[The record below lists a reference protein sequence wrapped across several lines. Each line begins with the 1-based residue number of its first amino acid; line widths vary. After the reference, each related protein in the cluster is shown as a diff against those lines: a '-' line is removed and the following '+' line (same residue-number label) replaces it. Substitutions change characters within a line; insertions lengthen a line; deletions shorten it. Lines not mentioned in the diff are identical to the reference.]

1 MRGKS
6 KILIFQIFTLLA
18 LLSTS
23 CVSNRSSIL
32 RGERGSWVVEI
43 PKSKEEHTKNTSCSS
58 VGLKPLKSH
67 TLAEKETV
75 LIQVSPIDSEE
86 EEQAASNQ
94 TSQGENLLLKKFTL
108 KRPISPIV
116 FPKIGDKYK
125 AISRNTLIDN
135 DSIESTKKSLFKQLF
150 AFKRIP
156 SKSGDGRYKWF
167 SWGMLLMSAV
177 SILAAGLSGGTGFY
191 DIWLLFSLIG
201 TIIFIAN
208 VDEAP
213 VIPSTLSLTS
223 LIMHYSFSLA
233 YLEEITGT
241 ISEIWVVVVSIM
253 LVTLLF
259 VAIMES

>member
-1 MRGKS
+1 MRSKS
-6 KILIFQIFTLLA
+6 KILIFQIFILFA

-135 DSIESTKKSLFKQLF
+135 DSIESTKKSLLTQLF
-150 AFKRIP
+150 AFKKIP

-177 SILAAGLSGGTGFY
+177 SILAAGLSGTGFY

-201 TIIFIAN
+201 TILFIAN

-213 VIPSTLSLTS
+213 VIPASLSLTS
-223 LIMHYSFSLA
+223 LIMHYIFSLVYYEDIA
-233 YLEEITGT
+233 GT
-241 ISEIWVVVVSIM
+241 ISEYWMIGVSIM
-253 LVTLLF
+253 LMILIIA
-259 VAIMES
+259 AISES